1 MGAKP
6 SEQNAGKV
14 NNRGWEM
21 DLNWRD
27 QIGEFQ
33 YGIGFNLSD
42 VKNKIVDLGGNQP
55 DLSGYQI
62 RQVGYPIDAFYG
74 YIADGLMTPEDF
86 KINNPETHTY
96 NLPKIPVV
104 MGYKYQP
111 GDIKYK
117 DLSGPNGEPDGR
129 IMPEYD
135 RTVIGSSIPRY
146 TYSVRGNLG
155 WKGID
160 FSFVLQGVGKCDGY
174 LEGTARHA
182 FQDMAAYPQKIHMKR
197 YDVVSNPNP
206 NAPYPRLTYNTG
218 FNQNTFSTYW
228 LEDASYLRVKNIQL
242 GYTFPEKWMKKARID
257 NLRLYVS
264 ADNLFTFSKFFYAYD
279 PETPVSKGGYY
290 PLVKTIVF
298 GVNLSFK

>member
-1 MGAKP
+1 
-6 SEQNAGKV
+6 
-14 NNRGWEM
+14 M

-55 DLSGYQI
+55 DLSGHQI